1 MYTLPRGVGVGFFWV
16 LMSVNGV
23 VCVTRHGEGRAVL
36 SGGWDEAQL
45 RA

>member
-23 VCVTRHGEGRAVL
+23 VCVTQHGEGRAVL